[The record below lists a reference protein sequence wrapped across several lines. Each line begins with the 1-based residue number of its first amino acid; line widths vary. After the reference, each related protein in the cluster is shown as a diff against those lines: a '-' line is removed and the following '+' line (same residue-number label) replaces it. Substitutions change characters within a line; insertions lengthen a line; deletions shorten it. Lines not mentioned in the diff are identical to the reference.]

1 MSTPLEILKKYW
13 GYPGFRPMQSEIVGA
28 VLDKQ
33 PVLALLPTGGGKS
46 ICFQV
51 PAMCLEGLCIVV
63 SPLIALM
70 KDQVEQLKKRK
81 IPAVAIYSGMSK
93 KEIDITLDNCIY
105 GSIKFLYVSPE
116 RLKTEL
122 FIERAKQMNV
132 NLLAIDEAHC
142 VSQWGYD
149 FRPPYLQIADFIE
162 QIKVPRVVALTAS
175 ATREVRLDILDKLKM
190 DEAKVFQK
198 SFARPNLS
206 YSVFRLENKEQK
218 MLEIL
223 NRVPGSSVIYVRSRK
238 QTREIAE
245 FLYHNHISTDYYHA
259 GVPGSVRSE
268 KQDKW
273 IDGKTRVMVAT
284 NAFGM
289 GIDKPDVRTVIH
301 YDLPDSLEAYYQE
314 AGRAGRD
321 EEKAFAIQLYSD
333 ADVSNL
339 KSRTDQAAVS
349 VDFIKKVYQALAN
362 YFKLA
367 VGSNAL
373 SSFEFDYQAFAKN
386 FDLPLVE
393 TFHALNKLTD
403 EGLIALNEPFK
414 ESSKAIFIL
423 EQSELYKYQVAN
435 RGMDAVVKVLMRLY
449 GGQMFSDY
457 VTIKEKDIADLMGES
472 VDKAVNQLKYLHQA
486 EVIEYQ
492 KSSDVPRITFLTP
505 RFDANNLPLDTERIK
520 WRREVTIGKANSVVY
535 YVTDDK
541 KCRSRVIQ
549 QYFDEVSYEDC
560 GSCDVCIAKTKYS
573 AKVPLKE
580 IEEFVQTGAKS
591 EADLRAHFG
600 HLPFDDLVSAI
611 RILMDRKKVYFTK
624 SELFAIQPD

>member
-289 GIDKPDVRTVIH
+289 GIDKSNVRYVIH
-301 YDLPDSLEAYYQE
+301 YNMPGDLESYYQE

-321 EEKAFAIQLYSD
+321 GLKSECILLFSERDKGLHEYFITVSQADDDYKDKMGEKLTKMIQYTKTKKCLEATIVHYFEPNARLEECGQCSNCIQQNKTYDMTNEAKMIISCIARMRQQENYHVIIQVLRGELSDYIKYNHYHQLTTHGLMKDYTTSELSHLIDELRFKGFLNEYNEILTCDESVKELLNNDVTVYTTPFKHKSKEKVFINTIEGVDRALYS
-333 ADVSNL
+333 
-339 KSRTDQAAVS
+339 
-349 VDFIKKVYQALAN
+349 
-362 YFKLA
+362 
-367 VGSNAL
+367 
-373 SSFEFDYQAFAKN
+373 E
-386 FDLPLVE
+386 LVE
-393 TFHALNKLTD
+393 VRRQLSEKLN
-403 EGLIALNEPFK
+403 IAPV
-414 ESSKAIFIL
+414 SI
-423 EQSELYKYQVAN
+423 
-435 RGMDAVVKVLMRLY
+435 
-449 GGQMFSDY
+449 FSDY
-457 VTIKEKDIADLMGES
+457 TL
-472 VDKAVNQLKYLHQA
+472 
-486 EVIEYQ
+486 
-492 KSSDVPRITFLTP
+492 
-505 RFDANNLPLDTERIK
+505 
-520 WRREVTIGKANSVVY
+520 
-535 YVTDDK
+535 
-541 KCRSRVIQ
+541 
-549 QYFDEVSYEDC
+549 
-560 GSCDVCIAKTKYS
+560 
-573 AKVPLKE
+573 
-580 IEEFVQTGAKS
+580 EEFAKRKPES
-591 EADLRAHFG
+591 KQEMI
-600 HLPFDDLVSAI
+600 AI
-611 RILMDRKKVYFTK
+611 DGVGSYKLKHYCPKFLET
-624 SELFAIQPD
+624 IQSYKTNI